1 MEASG
6 DAGKTPSQPSGSG
19 MSFVDKLKKSFSHPV
34 ELFTAAKAEQGIKGA
49 LIFHALFS
57 LILLVLL
64 YTVGFSLL
72 AAFALIAPSLG
83 PLMAFGSLLGI
94 VFVIGIWV
102 VAIVMNFV
110 GAGIYHIFVVLF
122 GGKNGYSNTYKAVCY
137 SIAPGALLGWIPGL
151 NFIGGIYSIYLL
163 IKGISI
169 LQDMTPRRALLTVLV
184 PIIVAVV
191 IVGLFVAAIFTLGVL
206 NPASFTQNY

>member
-6 DAGKTPSQPSGSG
+6 DAGKTAPATKGSG
-19 MSFVDKLKKSFSHPV
+19 MSFVDKLKKSFSRPSD
-34 ELFTAAKAEQGIKGA
+34 LFIAAKSEQGIKGA

-72 AAFALIAPSLG
+72 AAFALIAPELG
-83 PLMAFGSLLGI
+83 PLMAFGSFLGI
-94 VFVIGIWV
+94 VFIIGIW
-102 VAIVMNFV
+102 IVSIVGNFV

-137 SIAPGALLGWIPGL
+137 SIAPGALLGWIPVV
-151 NFIGGIYSIYLL
+151 NFMGGIYSIYLL
-163 IKGISI
+163 VKGISI

-191 IVGLFVAAIFTLGVL
+191 IVGVFVAAFFTLGVL